1 MYLFLLELDDILFNM
16 KNTPSMIFFTR
27 IMECPCFY
35 AMQYRHQLPK
45 YTKLIEE
52 FRSVEKEVVR
62 IFMYQSYI
70 LIIYQIELFINNN

>member
-16 KNTPSMIFFTR
+16 KNTPSMIYFTR
-27 IMECPCFY
+27 IIECPCLC
-35 AMQYRHQLPK
+35 AMQYRHKLPK
-45 YTKLIEE
+45 YTKFIEQ

-70 LIIYQIELFINNN
+70 FIIYQNELFTNNN